1 MSIHSADWPSLKLEV
16 ESEAAFDC
24 HADDIDDK
32 KKDLAVIV
40 PILTKALEQVSS
52 ELQYSWQITE
62 GASTVLVKVQD
73 ADDNR
78 KSGVN
83 CPNDSQGVDAEAAQS
98 YGTEDI
104 KPDIGVGN
112 GEDQDVTGT
121 ASATS
126 NSPLANS
133 SHGLSSRLR
142 ERASSSSGCRS
153 ESPLANHRL
162 NDEPRMPEVR
172 QYPLVTRVIQALE
185 KDLHAGNFGGNL
197 KELLERP
204 QKFDSL
210 IIAAV
215 YLLPRGA
222 SFRNIQSFATQ
233 FVGGVSQWA
242 GNERLFLARDKLVEE
257 GILFCKDGPAPVS
270 QSAAIDT
277 EHYPGIRFMRSL
289 PERKGVKMHH
299 PRKLE
304 IFSLHYDAKRM
315 TPLNP
320 KQKRKQK
327 AVADQKSQPPE
338 EIPVAPKMRNSRRQ
352 KSVASRSSQPPEEV
366 PVLPKTES
374 LPTPGGFPTLELE
387 GGNEVQVIKQEVV
400 VKVEAESHCEDP
412 IDFE

>member
-62 GASTVLVKVQD
+62 GASTVLVKVLD

-83 CPNDSQGVDAEAAQS
+83 CQNDSQGVDAEAAQS

-104 KPDIGVGN
+104 EPDIGVGN
-112 GEDQDVTGT
+112 GEDQNVTGT
-121 ASATS
+121 ASAMS
-126 NSPLANS
+126 NSPSANS
-133 SHGLSSRLR
+133 SHGWSSCLR
-142 ERASSSSGCRS
+142 DRASSSSGCRW
-153 ESPLANHRL
+153 ESPLTNHRL

-197 KELLERP
+197 KALLKRQ

-222 SFRNIQSFATQ
+222 SFRSIQDFASQ
-233 FVGGVSQWA
+233 FIGRVSDWA
-242 GNERLFLARDKLVEE
+242 ENERLFLARDKLVEE
-257 GILFCKDGPAPVS
+257 GILFCKDGPAPVN
-270 QSAAIDT
+270 QSAAIDA
-277 EHYPGIRFMRSL
+277 EHYPGIRFIRSL
-289 PERKGVKMHH
+289 PERKSVKMHH

-304 IFSLHYDAKRM
+304 VFSCHYRSKRL
-315 TPLNP
+315 TLQKP
-320 KQKRKQK
+320 KPKRKQK
-327 AVADQKSQPPE
+327 AVANQKSQPPE
-338 EIPVAPKMRNSRRQ
+338 EIPV
-352 KSVASRSSQPPEEV
+352 
-366 PVLPKTES
+366 LPKIEN
-374 LPTPGGFPTLELE
+374 LPCPGEFPTLEELK
-387 GGNEVQVIKQEVV
+387 GGNEVRVVKQEVI
-400 VKVEAESHCEDP
+400 VKVEAESKCHDP